1 MAATPSWSMS
11 TAFAQWPQA
20 RTGRSSRSS
29 SMRTRA
35 AVGRDVQAAVPPRAG
50 ARLRWLPGD
59 SPAARVTTAGSDV
72 PSACRDSVLRSVW
85 ISPNPVRQLRVEWGR
100 TVGGCFERCQRKGN
114 KNGKIMLLNET
125 FFDQLSQFSCL
136 PPSSEGSRPLKHDF
150 SRNRWRLESQAP
162 NQGSPQCRGILAEV
176 ASQLLAPDACK
187 QSIIFGCSDE
197 PCPVQGGSSS
207 RASADRFPARSPS
220 SRLAATHKETFGL
233 VFLRKR

>member
-100 TVGGCFERCQRKGN
+100 TVGGC
-114 KNGKIMLLNET
+114 
-125 FFDQLSQFSCL
+125 FDQLSQFSCL